1 MKLTSIE
8 ARVIALE
15 VQLSIYSQPV
25 KDDVKLKRETPETM
39 WEENPEGI
47 LQGCSKPWVATART
61 LPDS

>member
-1 MKLTSIE
+1 MKQTNIE

-15 VQLSIYSQPV
+15 VQLSIYSQPE
-25 KDDVKLKRETPETM
+25 KGNVKLKGEIPETM

-47 LQGCSKPWVATART
+47 LPDCSKAWVATARN